1 MEPHFQLSDAEF
13 NRQLNNCTL
22 NPELFSHEA
31 HIRLAWIT
39 IKNLGLEKAIETIQT
54 QLENFVTHVGAKDK
68 YHKTLTI
75 VAVKIVNHF
84 IQKSKSDDFSNFIN
98 EFSQLKYEFKE
109 LVNAHYSFNIYNSD
123 QAKKEFLEP
132 DLIPFD

>member
-1 MEPHFQLSDAEF
+1 MEPHFQLSDTEF
-13 NRQLNNCTL
+13 NRQFTDCSL

-31 HIRLAWIT
+31 HIRLAWIN
-39 IKNLGLEKAIETIQT
+39 IKKLGLEKAIDNTQT
-54 QLENFVTHVGAKDK
+54 QLENFVAHIGAKDK

-75 VAVKIVNHF
+75 VAIKIVNHF

-109 LVNAHYSFNIYNSD
+109 LVNAHYSFNIFNSD
-123 QAKKEFLEP
+123 EARTEFLKP
-132 DLIPFD
+132 DLLEF